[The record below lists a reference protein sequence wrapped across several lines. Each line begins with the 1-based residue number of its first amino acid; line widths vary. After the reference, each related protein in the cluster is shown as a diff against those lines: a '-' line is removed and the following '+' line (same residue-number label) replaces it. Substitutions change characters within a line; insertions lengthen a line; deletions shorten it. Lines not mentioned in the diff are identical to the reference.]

1 MGRSGSHATPVPDL
15 HVPLNPVNGRDH
27 NGGLCNKLIPP
38 ILRYGVHFLAERK
51 AIGEDEMEIISRVL
65 DIW

>member
-15 HVPLNPVNGRDH
+15 HVPLNPINGRDD

-51 AIGEDEMEIISRVL
+51 AIGVVEMEPFLKVL